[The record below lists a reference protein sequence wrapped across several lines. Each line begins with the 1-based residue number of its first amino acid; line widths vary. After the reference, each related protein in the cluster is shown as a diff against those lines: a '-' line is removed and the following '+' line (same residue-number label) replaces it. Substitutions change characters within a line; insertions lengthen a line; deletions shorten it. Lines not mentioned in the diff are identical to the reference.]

1 MYLCTLPCTPFVVPL
16 MISPAQG
23 LPFHLLATHPQREVF
38 LWGARPSERALG
50 NLHGDASE
58 VTGPMLQDLDLCR
71 TEPISGIQPPLG
83 AVWPSPGRKS
93 VDHDLA

>member
-1 MYLCTLPCTPFVVPL
+1 MHATLYSYYRTTDDIASAGIPL
-16 MISPAQG
+16 SLACNKPSTRG
-23 LPFHLLATHPQREVF
+23 LSL
-38 LWGARPSERALG
+38 GARPSERALG